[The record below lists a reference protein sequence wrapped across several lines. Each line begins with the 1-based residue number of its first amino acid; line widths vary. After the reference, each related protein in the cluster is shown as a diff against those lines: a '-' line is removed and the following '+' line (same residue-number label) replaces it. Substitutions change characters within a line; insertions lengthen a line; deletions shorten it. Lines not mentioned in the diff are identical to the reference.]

1 VRIARVLLSSVS
13 LCVSPRTLENSHF
26 FAAFPERFCSVF
38 SVAMATSLAASSSV
52 SVASFCGL
60 KADVNVKLGVAASV
74 KMPAMKAV
82 VQKVQAS
89 YTENKSESSSSSSS
103 SGFQGIGMAVLA
115 ASAGL
120 LVAASSANAATV
132 KMGGDGGEL
141 QFVPS
146 SLTVASGET
155 VTFVNNAGFPHNLI
169 FDEDNVPS
177 GVNAGNLSREDYLNG
192 PGEKVEVKL
201 VEKGRYEFYCEPHQG
216 AGMKGVIT
224 VT

>member
-1 VRIARVLLSSVS
+1 MRIARVLFSVS
-13 LCVSPRTLENSHF
+13 LFVSPRTLENSQI
-26 FAAFPERFCSVF
+26 FCSVF
-38 SVAMATSLAASSSV
+38 LVAMATSLAASSSV

-89 YTENKSESSSSSSS
+89 YTENKSESSSSS
-103 SGFQGIGMAVLA
+103 GFQGIGMAVLA

-146 SLTVASGET
+146 SLTVAAGET

-177 GVNAGNLSREDYLNG
+177 GVNAEKLSREDYLNG

>member
-1 VRIARVLLSSVS
+1 
-13 LCVSPRTLENSHF
+13 
-26 FAAFPERFCSVF
+26 
-38 SVAMATSLAASSSV
+38 MATSLAASSSV

-74 KMPAMKAV
+74 KMPAMKAG

-89 YTENKSESSSSSSS
+89 YTENKSESSSSSSSS

>member
-1 VRIARVLLSSVS
+1 
-13 LCVSPRTLENSHF
+13 
-26 FAAFPERFCSVF
+26 
-38 SVAMATSLAASSSV
+38 MATSLAAASSV

-103 SGFQGIGMAVLA
+103 SSSGFQGIGMAVLA

-146 SLTVASGET
+146 ALTVASGET

-177 GVNAGNLSREDYLNG
+177 GVNAEKLSREDYLNA

-201 VEKGRYEFYCEPHQG
+201 VEKGTYEYYCEPHQG

>member
-1 VRIARVLLSSVS
+1 
-13 LCVSPRTLENSHF
+13 
-26 FAAFPERFCSVF
+26 
-38 SVAMATSLAASSSV
+38 MATSLAASSSV

-60 KADVNVKLGVAASV
+60 KGDVNVKLGVAASV

-89 YTENKSESSSSSSS
+89 YTENKSESSSSSSSS

-146 SLTVASGET
+146 SLTVAAGET

-177 GVNAGNLSREDYLNG
+177 GVNAEKLSREDYLNG

>member
-1 VRIARVLLSSVS
+1 
-13 LCVSPRTLENSHF
+13 
-26 FAAFPERFCSVF
+26 
-38 SVAMATSLAASSSV
+38 MATSLAASSSV

-89 YTENKSESSSSSSS
+89 YTENKSESSSSS

-155 VTFVNNAGFPHNLI
+155 VTFVNNAGYPHNII

-177 GVNAGNLSREDYLNG
+177 GVNAEKLSREDYLNA
-192 PGEKVEVKL
+192 PGEKAEVKL
-201 VEKGRYEFYCEPHQG
+201 IEKGRYEYYCEPHQG

>member
-1 VRIARVLLSSVS
+1 MRIARVLFSVS
-13 LCVSPRTLENSHF
+13 LFVSPRTLENSQY
-26 FAAFPERFCSVF
+26 F
-38 SVAMATSLAASSSV
+38 SACFLVVMATSLAASSSV

-103 SGFQGIGMAVLA
+103 SSSGFQGIGMAVLA

-146 SLTVASGET
+146 SLTVAAGET

-177 GVNAGNLSREDYLNG
+177 GVNAEKLSREDYLNG

-201 VEKGRYEFYCEPHQG
+201 IEKGRYEYYCEPHQG